1 MEPLLNIEHVSK
13 YYGESTNVT
22 KALDDVCFS
31 VEPGE
36 FVGIMGASGSGKTT
50 MLQCISTLDEPTGGR
65 ILLDQ
70 KDITKLTEKEIARFR
85 SKNLGFVFQ
94 EYNLLDTLTLGENIE
109 LALTIRRAPKEEI
122 GKKVEAIAGKLGILS
137 ELEKFPYEVSGGQ
150 KQRCACA
157 RALVNEPR
165 LLLADEPTGA
175 LDSASSA
182 RLLDT
187 MDDLNHDMGI
197 TILMVTHDA
206 FTASHCSRIL
216 FLRDG
221 HIFTEMRKGNRDRKT
236 FFQEILDVM
245 SMLGGDVAHVR

>member
-1 MEPLLNIEHVSK
+1 MEPLLSIEHVSK
-13 YYGESTNVT
+13 YYGENANVT
-22 KALDDVCFS
+22 KALDDVCFT
-31 VEPGE
+31 VESGE

-50 MLQCISTLDEPTGGR
+50 M
-65 ILLDQ
+65 ILLDK
-70 KDITKLTEKEIARFR
+70 KDITKLSEREIAHFR
-85 SKNLGFVFQ
+85 SENLGFVFQ

-122 GKKVEAIAGKLGILS
+122 RKKVKAVAGRLGILDQ
-137 ELEKFPYEVSGGQ
+137 LNKFPLEVSGGQ

-182 RLLDT
+182 RLLET
-187 MDDLNHDMGI
+187 MDDLNREMGI

-221 HIFTEMRKGNRDRKT
+221 RIFTEMRKGKKERKT

>member
-1 MEPLLNIEHVSK
+1 MEPLLNITHVSK
-13 YYGESTNVT
+13 YYGENANVT
-22 KALDDVCFS
+22 KALDDVCFT

-50 MLQCISTLDEPTGGR
+50 MLQCISTLDEPTGGQ
-65 ILLDQ
+65 ILLDK
-70 KDITKLTEKEIARFR
+70 KDITKLTEREIAHFR

-122 GKKVEAIAGKLGILS
+122 GKKVETVAGKLGILS
-137 ELEKFPYEVSGGQ
+137 ELNKFPYEVSGGQ

-182 RLLDT
+182 MLLET
-187 MDDLNHDMGI
+187 MEELNRDMGI

-206 FTASHCSRIL
+206 FTASPCSRIL

-221 HIFTEMRKGNRDRKT
+221 RIFTEMRKGKKDRKA

>member
-13 YYGESTNVT
+13 YYGESRNVT
-22 KALDDVCFS
+22 KALDDVSFS

-122 GKKVEAIAGKLGILS
+122 GEKVEAIAGKLGILL

-221 HIFTEMRKGNRDRKT
+221 HIFTEMRKGNKDRKT

>member
-1 MEPLLNIEHVSK
+1 MDK
-13 YYGESTNVT
+13 
-22 KALDDVCFS
+22 
-31 VEPGE
+31 
-36 FVGIMGASGSGKTT
+36 
-50 MLQCISTLDEPTGGR
+50 
-65 ILLDQ
+65 
-70 KDITKLTEKEIARFR
+70 KDITKLSEREIAHFR
-85 SKNLGFVFQ
+85 SENLGFVFQ

-122 GKKVEAIAGKLGILS
+122 RKKVKAVAGRLGILDQ
-137 ELEKFPYEVSGGQ
+137 LNKFPLEVSGGQ

-182 RLLDT
+182 RLLET
-187 MDDLNHDMGI
+187 MDDLNREMGI

-221 HIFTEMRKGNRDRKT
+221 RIFTEMRKGKKERKT

>member
-1 MEPLLNIEHVSK
+1 M
-13 YYGESTNVT
+13 
-22 KALDDVCFS
+22 
-31 VEPGE
+31 
-36 FVGIMGASGSGKTT
+36 
-50 MLQCISTLDEPTGGR
+50 
-65 ILLDQ
+65 
-70 KDITKLTEKEIARFR
+70 
-85 SKNLGFVFQ
+85 
-94 EYNLLDTLTLGENIE
+94 DTLTLGENIE

-122 GKKVEAIAGKLGILS
+122 RKKVEAVAGRLGILDQ
-137 ELEKFPYEVSGGQ
+137 LNKFPLEVSGGQ

-182 RLLDT
+182 RLLET
-187 MDDLNHDMGI
+187 MDDLNREMGI

-221 HIFTEMRKGNRDRKT
+221 RIFTEMRKGKKERKT